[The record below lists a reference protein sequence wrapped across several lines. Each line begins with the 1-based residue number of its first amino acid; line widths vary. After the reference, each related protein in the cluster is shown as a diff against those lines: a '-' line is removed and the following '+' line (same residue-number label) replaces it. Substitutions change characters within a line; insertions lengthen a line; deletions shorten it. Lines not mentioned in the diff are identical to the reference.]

1 MKTIA
6 MLATSSTQVNEWS
19 KKLRLMT
26 CMNTMTTSRQ
36 METQLM
42 SRSRN
47 LMVLRSFFAKV
58 YSFLSLG
65 GRQALIFTY

>member
-1 MKTIA
+1 
-6 MLATSSTQVNEWS
+6 
-19 KKLRLMT
+19 MT

-47 LMVLRSFFAKV
+47 LMVSRSFFAKV